1 MCLTDLGLCFFK
13 LGGTLVTGEV
23 WAKDWNLPFLNLWIL
38 ILQLLFSLFF
48 GLLLRIMWFSSK
60 GGRGEDWNRF
70 SVEGWIDRKIVTCVI
85 LSLVTWCEE
94 LTHWK
99 GPWYWERLKAGGEGN
114 NRGWDG
120 WMASPTRWTWVWASS
135 GCCQWTGGPGVLQ
148 SLGSQRVGHD
158 SATELN
164 CIVLKEIWFGH
175 TEVAYTGR
183 LLYVVVLA
191 AQNNTLLYY
200 RIEIIEVQD
209 FVIPIQIFK

>member
-1 MCLTDLGLCFFK
+1 MPFYFFLLTFFFFTLTWYSLFYLLPTTLSSLLPSHSALKLAPMCLTDLGLCFFK

-99 GPWYWERLKAGGEGN
+99 RPWCWE
-114 NRGWDG
+114 
-120 WMASPTRWTWVWASS
+120 
-135 GCCQWTGGPGVLQ
+135 
-148 SLGSQRVGHD
+148 
-158 SATELN
+158 
-164 CIVLKEIWFGH
+164 
-175 TEVAYTGR
+175 
-183 LLYVVVLA
+183 
-191 AQNNTLLYY
+191 
-200 RIEIIEVQD
+200 IEVGRRRGQQRMIWLD
-209 FVIPIQIFK
+209 SITVSMDMSLNRLWELVMDREA